1 MDVFLYYLFPDISKW
16 DISHVNSLRVVF
28 QGCTSLISLPDIS
41 KWNISNVTSLQGMF
55 DYCLSL
61 NSFS

>member
-1 MDVFLYYLFPDISKW
+1 MDAFLYYLFPDISKW

-41 KWNISNVTSLQGMF
+41 KWNISNVTSL
-55 DYCLSL
+55 
-61 NSFS
+61 